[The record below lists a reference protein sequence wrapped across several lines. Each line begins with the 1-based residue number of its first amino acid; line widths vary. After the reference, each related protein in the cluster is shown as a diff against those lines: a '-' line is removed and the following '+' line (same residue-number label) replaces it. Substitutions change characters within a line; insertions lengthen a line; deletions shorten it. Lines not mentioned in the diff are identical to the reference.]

1 MNQSGG
7 LFSSRGEAGLA
18 RASDPGTSHIAAA
31 MVATNRTPSQ
41 SVVWDIMRDGLGR
54 TDEMIAAD
62 AATMGCNLSPTRL
75 RHGRNELV
83 AQGKLAVTTARWKTR
98 RLRPSR
104 VYIRADLVVKFNGRN
119 SK

>member
-1 MNQSGG
+1 MNQADG
-7 LFSSRGEAGLA
+7 LFMNRGEAGLA

-41 SVVWDIMRDGLGR
+41 SVVWDIMQDGLGR

-75 RHGRNELV
+75 RHGRKELV
-83 AQGKLAVTTARWKTR
+83 AQGKLALTNARWKTQ

-104 VYIRADLVVKFNGRN
+104 VYIKSDLVIMFNERHL
-119 SK
+119 K